1 MYIQYIDHF
10 LFLSG
15 HEEAES
21 DPSSLA
27 PCGVCA
33 AQECMY
39 VGVCIGC
46 NGRKVKN
53 VLVDL
58 YWTKSTV
65 WSILMDS
72 PLLLHLCLCVAH
84 QEIKYGLHF
93 VCSAHF

>member
-1 MYIQYIDHF
+1 MYIDHF

-15 HEEAES
+15 HEGAES
-21 DPSSLA
+21 DHSSLA
-27 PCGVCA
+27 PCGVCV

-53 VLVDL
+53 VLVDHFLL
-58 YWTKSTV
+58 YCPKSSV

-72 PLLLHLCLCVAH
+72 PIFLHLCIHVAH
-84 QEIKYGLHF
+84 QEIKIDDSYF
-93 VCSAHF
+93 FMASI